1 MQGSFGAKLDRAIFE
16 MSKAEFEKSSL
27 TERLPIFSV
36 IIPTYNRAELI
47 QKTLETVFNQTYPHY
62 EIVVVD
68 NCSTDHTE
76 EALQPLIS
84 KGRIRFIKHDKN
96 YERATSRNT
105 GMENATGDFVTFLDS
120 DDYMYPTAL
129 ADAARFV
136 KENPGIKLFH
146 NLYQLVDP
154 DNRVLYN
161 FSFPSLEDPLR
172 AITDGNFLSCIGDFI
187 HRDIYERY
195 RFDTNPLLTSA
206 EDWDFWLRVVADYR
220 PGRINK
226 INHGIVHHSGR
237 TIKHLDLEQLRGR
250 LSYILAKISG
260 DPHLS
265 AVYAKYLKRLEIGS
279 LIYMS
284 TVANGSRQHTA
295 ALKCLLRA
303 YVKDFRVASSLNFMK
318 ALGIAVLRWDKGF

>member
-1 MQGSFGAKLDRAIFE
+1 MMDPAMFE

-27 TERLPIFSV
+27 TQRDPVFSV
-36 IIPTYNRAELI
+36 IIPTYNRADLI
-47 QKTLETVFNQTYPHY
+47 TKTLETVFQQTYPHY
-62 EIVVVD
+62 EIIVVD
-68 NCSTDHTE
+68 NCSTDNTE
-76 EALQPLIS
+76 EVLQPAIRS
-84 KGRIRFIKHDKN
+84 GQIRFIKHDRN

-120 DDYMYPTAL
+120 DDLMYTTAL
-129 ADAARFV
+129 ADAAEFI

-146 NLYQLVDP
+146 NLYQLVDA

-161 FSFPSLEDPLR
+161 FSFPPLDDPLR

-187 HRDIYERY
+187 HREIYERY
-195 RFDTNPLLTSA
+195 RFDTNPILTSA

-250 LSYILAKISG
+250 LSYIVSKISA

-265 AVYAKYLKRLEIGS
+265 AVYEKYLKRLEVGS

-284 TVANGSRQHTA
+284 TVANGSRQHGA

-303 YVKDFRVASSLNFMK
+303 YAKDFRVASSLNFMK
-318 ALGIAVLRWDKGF
+318 ALGIAVLRLDKGF

>member
-1 MQGSFGAKLDRAIFE
+1 MKDERA
-16 MSKAEFEKSSL
+16 M
-27 TERLPIFSV
+27 TERGPVFSV
-36 IIPTYNRAELI
+36 IIPTYNRGDLI
-47 QKTLETVFNQTYPHY
+47 VKTLQTVFQQTYPHY
-62 EIVVVD
+62 EVVVVD
-68 NCSTDHTE
+68 NCSTDGTE
-76 EALQPLIS
+76 EILRPFINSGQ
-84 KGRIRFIKHDKN
+84 IRFIKHDRN

-105 GMENATGDFVTFLDS
+105 GMKNATGDFVTFLDS
-120 DDYMYPTAL
+120 DDFMYPNAL
-129 ADAARFV
+129 ADAAQFV
-136 KENPGIKLFH
+136 KENAGAKLFH

-161 FSFPSLEDPLR
+161 FSFPSLDDPLR

-187 HRDIYERY
+187 HREIYEHY
-195 RFDTNPLLTSA
+195 RFDTNPILTSA

-220 PGRINK
+220 PLRINK

-250 LSYILAKISG
+250 LTYIIEKIAG

-265 AVYAKYLKRLEIGS
+265 EVYAKYLKRLEVGS

-284 TVANGSRQHTA
+284 TVANGSRQHGE
-295 ALKCLLRA
+295 ALKCLMRA
-303 YVKDFRVASSLNFMK
+303 YAKDFRVASSLNFMK